1 MVLSSVTAYSALMP
15 GDVDV
20 AVPKRRKSVSAKG
33 KRRSHDAL
41 TPINLTICPMCKQSV
56 PTHRVH
62 AECLAEHMKSGAPGR
77 MPF

>member
-1 MVLSSVTAYSALMP
+1 MP

>member
-1 MVLSSVTAYSALMP
+1 M
-15 GDVDV
+15 
-20 AVPKRRKSVSAKG
+20 AVPKRRKSISAKG

-41 TPINLTICPMCKQSV
+41 TPVNLTTCPVCKQKV

-62 AECLAEHMKSGAPGR
+62 EECLAEHFKSGAPGR